1 MADLI
6 IVMRKGSIEQK
17 GVVEDF
23 HNSLILPAQAG
34 FHRLVTNS

>member
-1 MADLI
+1 MI

-17 GVVEDF
+17 GVVEIF
-23 HNSLILPAQAG
+23 HNSLILPAQAS